1 MIVRLGW
8 LQNNGT
14 SREGDVPLGELVQGQ
29 QVNVG
34 VCELRPPNLEQAGK
48 RAQFLIN
55 PIFFSNP
62 KCLCHINSFAF
73 AP

>member
-1 MIVRLGW
+1 M
-8 LQNNGT
+8 
-14 SREGDVPLGELVQGQ
+14 PLGELVQGQ

-34 VCELRPPNLEQAGK
+34 VRVLCPPNLEQAGK